1 MTDTTTGAKFSDL
14 PPHVKTVSA
23 DTAQLRDDLDYL
35 RRGTISETPTGVAL
49 SLIDRLLSIVERM
62 EDRALRR

>member
-1 MTDTTTGAKFSDL
+1 MTNTISAI

-23 DTAQLRDDLDYL
+23 DTAQLRADLDYL
-35 RRGTISETPTGVAL
+35 RRGTICETPTGVAL

-62 EDRALRR
+62 EDRMLRR